1 MDFVAIDMEK
11 LDNSPLS
18 LCEIGIV
25 KYSDGVCVDKYHTYI
40 LPAAG
45 LSRNEFGKKT
55 LRHISDNVLSI
66 SPSFSDVFDKIKSFI
81 GDNLLVCH
89 NKGADLNYIYY
100 NEREY
105 GLTGLYGNYIDL
117 YQVVN
122 KKLDVAYE
130 EVFGKPIA
138 NDHHALDDA
147 IHAAELFNHIQY
159 SIDISKYIESD
170 YIPVKEKPNSDNKKF
185 DPVTIEGLVLE
196 DDILADFDFFG
207 KVCVVS
213 GDSEY
218 RNTVKDKL
226 KSIGAKVV
234 SGMSGSTNALIVSE
248 NVGPAKKEKALKLK
262 SDKPDNFHVFTQQS
276 VAKKFGII

>member
-1 MDFVAIDMEK
+1 MEK
-11 LDNSPLS
+11 LNNNPLS

-45 LSRNEFGKKT
+45 LSRNDFGRNT
-55 LRHISDNVLSI
+55 LRHISDTELSS
-66 SPSFSDVFDKIKSFI
+66 SPSFRDIFDKMKSFI

-105 GLTGLYGNYIDL
+105 GLSGLYGNYIDL
-117 YQVVN
+117 YKVVN
-122 KKLDVAYE
+122 KKLDEAYE
-130 EVFGKPIA
+130 EVFKKPLS
-138 NDHHALDDA
+138 NHHHALDDA
-147 IHAAELFNHIQY
+147 IHAAELFNHIQ
-159 SIDISKYIESD
+159 SFINISKYIESD
-170 YIPVKEKPNSDNKKF
+170 YIPAKEKPKSDNKKF
-185 DPVTIEGLVLE
+185 DPVTIKGLVLQ

-218 RNTVKDKL
+218 RNSVKDKL

-262 SDKPDNFHVFTQQS
+262 SDKPDNFHIFTQQS
-276 VAKKFGII
+276 VAKMLGII

>member
-1 MDFVAIDMEK
+1 MEK
-11 LDNSPLS
+11 LDNNPLS
-18 LCEIGIV
+18 LCEVGIV

-45 LSRNEFGKKT
+45 LSRNDFGRNT
-55 LRHISDNVLSI
+55 LRHISDTELSS
-66 SPSFSDVFDKIKSFI
+66 SPSFRDIFDKMKSFI

-105 GLTGLYGNYIDL
+105 GLSGLYGNYIDL
-117 YQVVN
+117 YKVVN
-122 KKLDVAYE
+122 KKLDEAYE
-130 EVFGKPIA
+130 EVFKKPLS
-138 NDHHALDDA
+138 NHHHALDDA
-147 IHAAELFNHIQY
+147 IHAAELFNHIQ
-159 SIDISKYIESD
+159 SFINISKYIESD
-170 YIPVKEKPNSDNKKF
+170 YIPAKEKPKSDNKKF
-185 DPVTIEGLVLE
+185 DPVTIKGLVLE

-218 RNTVKDKL
+218 RNSVKDKL

-262 SDKPDNFHVFTQQS
+262 SDKPDNFHIFTQQS
-276 VAKKFGII
+276 VAKMLGII

>member
-11 LDNSPLS
+11 LDNNPLS

-45 LSRNEFGKKT
+45 LSRNDFGRNT
-55 LRHISDNVLSI
+55 LRHISDTELSS
-66 SPSFSDVFDKIKSFI
+66 SPSFRDIFDKMKSFI

-105 GLTGLYGNYIDL
+105 GLSGLYGNYIDL
-117 YQVVN
+117 YKVVN
-122 KKLDVAYE
+122 KKLDEAYE
-130 EVFGKPIA
+130 EVFKKPLS
-138 NDHHALDDA
+138 NHHHALDDA
-147 IHAAELFNHIQY
+147 IHAAELFNHIQ
-159 SIDISKYIESD
+159 SFINISKYIESD
-170 YIPVKEKPNSDNKKF
+170 YIPAKEKPKSDNKKF
-185 DPVTIEGLVLE
+185 DPVTIKGLVLE

-218 RNTVKDKL
+218 RNSVKDKL

-262 SDKPDNFHVFTQQS
+262 SDKPDNFHILPQ
-276 VAKKFGII
+276 FGIRFCS

>member
-1 MDFVAIDMEK
+1 MEK
-11 LDNSPLS
+11 LDNNPLS

-45 LSRNEFGKKT
+45 LSRNDFGRNT
-55 LRHISDNVLSI
+55 LRHISDTELSS
-66 SPSFSDVFDKIKSFI
+66 SPSFRDIFDKMKSFI

-105 GLTGLYGNYIDL
+105 GLSGLYGNYIDL
-117 YQVVN
+117 YKVVN
-122 KKLDVAYE
+122 KKLDEAYE
-130 EVFGKPIA
+130 EVFKKPLS
-138 NDHHALDDA
+138 NHHHALDDA
-147 IHAAELFNHIQY
+147 IHAAELFNHIQ
-159 SIDISKYIESD
+159 SFINISKYIESD
-170 YIPVKEKPNSDNKKF
+170 YIPAKEKPKSDNKKF
-185 DPVTIEGLVLE
+185 DPVTIKGLVLE

-218 RNTVKDKL
+218 RNSVKDKL

-262 SDKPDNFHVFTQQS
+262 SDKPDNFHIFTQQS
-276 VAKKFGII
+276 VAKMLGII

>member
-11 LDNSPLS
+11 LDNNPLS

-45 LSRNEFGKKT
+45 LSRNDFGRNT
-55 LRHISDNVLSI
+55 LRHISDTELSS
-66 SPSFSDVFDKIKSFI
+66 SPSFRDIFDKMKSFI

-105 GLTGLYGNYIDL
+105 GLSGLYGNYIDL
-117 YQVVN
+117 YKVVN
-122 KKLDVAYE
+122 KKLDEAYE
-130 EVFGKPIA
+130 EVFKKPLS
-138 NDHHALDDA
+138 NHHHALDDA
-147 IHAAELFNHIQY
+147 IHAAELFNHIQ
-159 SIDISKYIESD
+159 SFINISKYIESD
-170 YIPVKEKPNSDNKKF
+170 YIPAKEKPKSDNKKF
-185 DPVTIEGLVLE
+185 DPVTIKGLVLE

-218 RNTVKDKL
+218 RNSVKDKL

-262 SDKPDNFHVFTQQS
+262 SDKPDNFHIFTQQS
-276 VAKKFGII
+276 VAKMLGII

>member
-11 LDNSPLS
+11 LDNNPLS
-18 LCEIGIV
+18 LCEVGIV

-45 LSRNEFGKKT
+45 LSRNDFGRNT
-55 LRHISDNVLSI
+55 LRHISDTELSS
-66 SPSFSDVFDKIKSFI
+66 SPSFRDIFDKMKSFI

-105 GLTGLYGNYIDL
+105 GLSGLYGNYIDL
-117 YQVVN
+117 YKVVN
-122 KKLDVAYE
+122 KKLDEAYE
-130 EVFGKPIA
+130 EVFKKPLS
-138 NDHHALDDA
+138 NHHHALDDA
-147 IHAAELFNHIQY
+147 IHAAELFNHIQ
-159 SIDISKYIESD
+159 SFINISKYIESD
-170 YIPVKEKPNSDNKKF
+170 YIPAKEKPKSDNKKF
-185 DPVTIEGLVLE
+185 DPVTIKGLVLE

-218 RNTVKDKL
+218 RNSVKDKL

-262 SDKPDNFHVFTQQS
+262 SDKPDNFHIFTQQS
-276 VAKKFGII
+276 VAKMLGII

>member
-11 LDNSPLS
+11 LNNNPLS

-45 LSRNEFGKKT
+45 LSRNDFGRNT
-55 LRHISDNVLSI
+55 LRHISDTELSS
-66 SPSFSDVFDKIKSFI
+66 SPSFRDIFDKMKSFI

-105 GLTGLYGNYIDL
+105 GLSGLYGNYIDL
-117 YQVVN
+117 YKVVN
-122 KKLDVAYE
+122 KKLDEAYE
-130 EVFGKPIA
+130 EVFKKPLS
-138 NDHHALDDA
+138 NHHHALDDA
-147 IHAAELFNHIQY
+147 IHAAELFNHIQ
-159 SIDISKYIESD
+159 SFINISKYIESD
-170 YIPVKEKPNSDNKKF
+170 YIPAKEKPKSHTKKF
-185 DPVTIEGLVLE
+185 DPVTIKGLVLE

-218 RNTVKDKL
+218 RNSVKDKL

-262 SDKPDNFHVFTQQS
+262 SDKPDNFHIFTQQS
-276 VAKKFGII
+276 VAKMLGII

>member
-1 MDFVAIDMEK
+1 M
-11 LDNSPLS
+11 
-18 LCEIGIV
+18 
-25 KYSDGVCVDKYHTYI
+25 
-40 LPAAG
+40 PAAG
-45 LSRNEFGKKT
+45 LSRNDFGRNS
-55 LRHISDNVLSI
+55 LRHISDTELLS
-66 SPSFSDVFDKIKSFI
+66 SPSFRDVFDNIKSFI

-105 GLTGLYGNYIDL
+105 GLSGLYGNYIDL
-117 YQVVN
+117 YKVVN

-130 EVFGKPIA
+130 EVFNKPLS
-138 NDHHALDDA
+138 NHHHALDDA
-147 IHAAELFNHIQY
+147 IHAAELFNHIQS
-159 SIDISKYIESD
+159 SIDTSKYIESD
-170 YIPVKEKPNSDNKKF
+170 YIPVKEKPQSDNKKF

-218 RNTVKDKL
+218 RNSVKDKL

-248 NVGPAKKEKALKLK
+248 NVGPAKKEKTLKLK
-262 SDKPDNFHVFTQQS
+262 SNKPDNFHIFTQQS
-276 VAKKFGII
+276 VAKKLGII

>member
-1 MDFVAIDMEK
+1 MEK
-11 LDNSPLS
+11 QDNNPLS

-45 LSRNEFGKKT
+45 LSRNDFGRNT
-55 LRHISDNVLSI
+55 LRHISDTELSS
-66 SPSFSDVFDKIKSFI
+66 SPSFRDIFDKMKSFI

-105 GLTGLYGNYIDL
+105 GLSGLYGNYIDL
-117 YQVVN
+117 YKVVN
-122 KKLDVAYE
+122 KKLDEAYE
-130 EVFGKPIA
+130 EVFKKPLS
-138 NDHHALDDA
+138 NHHHALDDA
-147 IHAAELFNHIQY
+147 IHAAELFNHIQ
-159 SIDISKYIESD
+159 SFINISKYIESD
-170 YIPVKEKPNSDNKKF
+170 YIPAKEKPKSDNKKF
-185 DPVTIEGLVLE
+185 DPVTIKGLVLE

-218 RNTVKDKL
+218 RNSVKDKL

-262 SDKPDNFHVFTQQS
+262 SDKPDNFHIFTQQS
-276 VAKKFGII
+276 VAKMLGII

>member
-1 MDFVAIDMEK
+1 MEK
-11 LDNSPLS
+11 LNNNPLS

-45 LSRNEFGKKT
+45 LSRNDFGRNT
-55 LRHISDNVLSI
+55 LRHISDTELSS
-66 SPSFSDVFDKIKSFI
+66 SPSFRDIFDKMKSFI

-105 GLTGLYGNYIDL
+105 GLSGLYGNYIDL
-117 YQVVN
+117 YKVVN
-122 KKLDVAYE
+122 KKLDEAYE
-130 EVFGKPIA
+130 EVFKKPLS
-138 NDHHALDDA
+138 NHHHALDDA
-147 IHAAELFNHIQY
+147 IHAAELFNHIQ
-159 SIDISKYIESD
+159 SFINISKYIESD
-170 YIPVKEKPNSDNKKF
+170 YIPAKEKPKSDNKKF
-185 DPVTIEGLVLE
+185 DPVTIKGLVLE

-218 RNTVKDKL
+218 RNSVKDKL

-262 SDKPDNFHVFTQQS
+262 SDKPDNFHIFTQQS
-276 VAKKFGII
+276 VAKMLGII

>member
-1 MDFVAIDMEK
+1 MEK
-11 LDNSPLS
+11 LNNNPLS

-45 LSRNEFGKKT
+45 LSRNDFGRNT
-55 LRHISDNVLSI
+55 LRHISDTELSS
-66 SPSFSDVFDKIKSFI
+66 SPSFRDIFDKMKSFI

-105 GLTGLYGNYIDL
+105 GLSGLYGNYIDL
-117 YQVVN
+117 YKVVN
-122 KKLDVAYE
+122 KKLDEAYE
-130 EVFGKPIA
+130 EVFKKPLS
-138 NDHHALDDA
+138 NHHHALDDA
-147 IHAAELFNHIQY
+147 IHAAELFNHIQ
-159 SIDISKYIESD
+159 SFINISKYIESD
-170 YIPVKEKPNSDNKKF
+170 YIPAKEKPKSDNKKF
-185 DPVTIEGLVLE
+185 DPVTIKGLVLE

-218 RNTVKDKL
+218 RNSVKDKL

-248 NVGPAKKEKALKLK
+248 NVAPAKKEKALKLK
-262 SDKPDNFHVFTQQS
+262 SDKPDNFHIFTQQS
-276 VAKKFGII
+276 VAKMLGII

>member
-1 MDFVAIDMEK
+1 MEK
-11 LDNSPLS
+11 LNNNPLS

-45 LSRNEFGKKT
+45 LSRNDFGRNT
-55 LRHISDNVLSI
+55 LRHISDTELSS
-66 SPSFSDVFDKIKSFI
+66 SPSFRDIFDKMKSFI

-105 GLTGLYGNYIDL
+105 GLSGLYGNYIDL
-117 YQVVN
+117 YKVVN
-122 KKLDVAYE
+122 KKLYEAYE
-130 EVFGKPIA
+130 EVFKKPLS
-138 NDHHALDDA
+138 NHHHALDDA
-147 IHAAELFNHIQY
+147 IHAAELFNHIQ
-159 SIDISKYIESD
+159 SFINISKYIESD
-170 YIPVKEKPNSDNKKF
+170 YIPAKEKPKSDNKKF
-185 DPVTIEGLVLE
+185 DPVTIKGLVLE

-218 RNTVKDKL
+218 RNSVKDKL

-262 SDKPDNFHVFTQQS
+262 SDKPDNFHIFTQQS
-276 VAKKFGII
+276 VAKMLGII

>member
-1 MDFVAIDMEK
+1 MEK
-11 LDNSPLS
+11 LDNNPLS

-45 LSRNEFGKKT
+45 LSRNDFGRNT
-55 LRHISDNVLSI
+55 LRHISDTELSS
-66 SPSFSDVFDKIKSFI
+66 SPSFRDIFDKMKSFI

-105 GLTGLYGNYIDL
+105 GLSGLYGNYIDL
-117 YQVVN
+117 YKVVN
-122 KKLDVAYE
+122 KKLDEAYE
-130 EVFGKPIA
+130 EVFKKPLS
-138 NDHHALDDA
+138 NHHHALDDA
-147 IHAAELFNHIQY
+147 IHAAELFNHIQ
-159 SIDISKYIESD
+159 SFISISKYIESD
-170 YIPVKEKPNSDNKKF
+170 YIPAKEKPKSDNKKF
-185 DPVTIEGLVLE
+185 DPVTIKGLVLE

-218 RNTVKDKL
+218 RNSVKDKL

-262 SDKPDNFHVFTQQS
+262 SDKPDNFHIFTQQS
-276 VAKKFGII
+276 VAKMLGII